1 MLRVAALVF
10 LVACRSSDH
19 APSPKAVPPNP
30 ATAVAPVGPV
40 VDPGTFDR
48 TCAAAT
54 ECVVVKRAGCDP
66 CACANDAIAS
76 KDMAQFDEVVA
87 KLACEPPDLSVRC
100 SPCQLYAATCDHGA
114 CVATPRF

>member
-1 MLRVAALVF
+1 MFRVAALVF
-10 LVACRSSDH
+10 LVACGSSDK
-19 APSPKAVPPNP
+19 APSPTPSKATDKVI
-30 ATAVAPVGPV
+30 APVGPV

-48 TCAAAT
+48 ACTAAT
-54 ECVVVKRAGCDP
+54 DCVVVKRAGCDP

-76 KDMAQFDEVVA
+76 KDMAHFDEVVA

-100 SPCQLYAATCDHGA
+100 SPCQLYAATCVNNA